1 MVFYVLKWDEEKM
14 TENNLTFE
22 QELQMLE
29 AIVGKLEQGDVPL
42 EEALAQFQKGVA
54 LSKKLQETLQNAED
68 TLTKV
73 INEEGQEVVFEANN
87 D

>member
-1 MVFYVLKWDEEKM
+1 M

-73 INEEGQEVVFEANN
+73 INEGGQEVIFEANN

>member
-1 MVFYVLKWDEEKM
+1 M
-14 TENNLTFE
+14 TKNNLTFE

-73 INEEGQEVVFEANN
+73 INEEGQEVIFEANN

>member
-1 MVFYVLKWDEEKM
+1 M

-29 AIVGKLEQGDVPL
+29 AIGGKLEQGDVPL

-73 INEEGQEVVFEANN
+73 INEEGQEVIFEANN

>member
-1 MVFYVLKWDEEKM
+1 M

-68 TLTKV
+68 TFTKV
-73 INEEGQEVVFEANN
+73 INEEGQEVIFEANN

>member
-1 MVFYVLKWDEEKM
+1 M
-14 TENNLTFE
+14 TENNLTF
-22 QELQMLE
+22 
-29 AIVGKLEQGDVPL
+29 EQGDVPL

-73 INEEGQEVVFEANN
+73 INEEGQEVIFEANN

>member
-1 MVFYVLKWDEEKM
+1 M

-42 EEALAQFQKGVA
+42 EEALAQFQTGVA

-73 INEEGQEVVFEANN
+73 INEEGQEVIFEANN

>member
-1 MVFYVLKWDEEKM
+1 M

-54 LSKKLQETLQNAED
+54 LSKKLQETLQNAEN

-73 INEEGQEVVFEANN
+73 INEEGQEVIFEANN

>member
-1 MVFYVLKWDEEKM
+1 M

-73 INEEGQEVVFEANN
+73 INEKGQEVVFEANN

>member
-1 MVFYVLKWDEEKM
+1 M

-68 TLTKV
+68 TLTK
-73 INEEGQEVVFEANN
+73 
-87 D
+87 

>member
-1 MVFYVLKWDEEKM
+1 M

-54 LSKKLQETLQNAED
+54 LSNKLQETLQNAED

-73 INEEGQEVVFEANN
+73 INEEGQEVIFEANN

>member
-1 MVFYVLKWDEEKM
+1 M

-73 INEEGQEVVFEANN
+73 INEESQEVVFEANN

>member
-1 MVFYVLKWDEEKM
+1 M
-14 TENNLTFE
+14 TEKNLTFE

>member
-1 MVFYVLKWDEEKM
+1 
-14 TENNLTFE
+14 
-22 QELQMLE
+22 MLE

-73 INEEGQEVVFEANN
+73 INEEGQEVIFEANN

>member
-1 MVFYVLKWDEEKM
+1 M

-42 EEALAQFQKGVA
+42 EEALAQLQKGVA

-73 INEEGQEVVFEANN
+73 INEEGQEVIFEANN

>member
-1 MVFYVLKWDEEKM
+1 M
-14 TENNLTFE
+14 TENNLIFE

-73 INEEGQEVVFEANN
+73 INEEGQEVIFEANN

>member
-1 MVFYVLKWDEEKM
+1 M

-73 INEEGQEVVFEANN
+73 INEEGQEVIFEANN

>member
-1 MVFYVLKWDEEKM
+1 M

-73 INEEGQEVVFEANN
+73 INEEGQVEN
-87 D
+87 

>member
-1 MVFYVLKWDEEKM
+1 M

-54 LSKKLQETLQNAED
+54 LSKKLQEILQNAED

-73 INEEGQEVVFEANN
+73 INEEGQEVIFEANN

>member
-1 MVFYVLKWDEEKM
+1 M

-54 LSKKLQETLQNAED
+54 LSKELQETLQNAED

>member
-1 MVFYVLKWDEEKM
+1 M

-54 LSKKLQETLQNAED
+54 LSKELQETLQNAED

-73 INEEGQEVVFEANN
+73 INEEGQEVIFEANN

>member
-1 MVFYVLKWDEEKM
+1 M

-22 QELQMLE
+22 QELQMLK

-73 INEEGQEVVFEANN
+73 INEEGQEVIFEANN

>member
-1 MVFYVLKWDEEKM
+1 M

-42 EEALAQFQKGVA
+42 DEALAQFQKGVA

-73 INEEGQEVVFEANN
+73 INEEGQEVIFEANN

>member
-1 MVFYVLKWDEEKM
+1 MTDDQNLPVEEKM

-73 INEEGQEVVFEANN
+73 INEEGQEVIFEANN

>member
-1 MVFYVLKWDEEKM
+1 M

-87 D
+87 G

>member
-1 MVFYVLKWDEEKM
+1 M

-42 EEALAQFQKGVA
+42 EEALAQFQKGLA

-73 INEEGQEVVFEANN
+73 INEEGQEVIFEANN

>member
-1 MVFYVLKWDEEKM
+1 M

-42 EEALAQFQKGVA
+42 EEALAQFQKGIA

-73 INEEGQEVVFEANN
+73 INEEGQEVIFEANN

>member
-1 MVFYVLKWDEEKM
+1 M

-68 TLTKV
+68 TLTKI
-73 INEEGQEVVFEANN
+73 INEEGQEVIFEANN

>member
-1 MVFYVLKWDEEKM
+1 M

-54 LSKKLQETLQNAED
+54 LSKIARPSKMPRIL
-68 TLTKV
+68 
-73 INEEGQEVVFEANN
+73 
-87 D
+87 

>member
-1 MVFYVLKWDEEKM
+1 M

-73 INEEGQEVVFEANN
+73 INEEDKKSSLKQIMTNI
-87 D
+87 

>member
-1 MVFYVLKWDEEKM
+1 M

-42 EEALAQFQKGVA
+42 AEALAQFQKGVA

-73 INEEGQEVVFEANN
+73 INEEGQEVIFEANN

>member
-1 MVFYVLKWDEEKM
+1 M

-42 EEALAQFQKGVA
+42 EEALA

-73 INEEGQEVVFEANN
+73 INEEGQEVIFEANN